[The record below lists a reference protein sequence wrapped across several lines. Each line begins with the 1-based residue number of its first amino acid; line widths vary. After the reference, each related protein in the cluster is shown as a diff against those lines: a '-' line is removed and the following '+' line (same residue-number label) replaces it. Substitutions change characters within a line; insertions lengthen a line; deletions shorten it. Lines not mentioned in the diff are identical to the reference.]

1 MKMIDDVRDAVTATS
16 RQVFGEVQVKNG
28 VTVIPMAR
36 VSAGGGGGGAKGF
49 PETPA
54 PGGVGLAVDVR
65 PAGAFVIKGDDVRW
79 MPAFDL
85 IRTFAGGV
93 MLGIVAVLCWRSVV
107 KVVVR
112 NQAAH
117 QRG

>member
-1 MKMIDDVRDAVTATS
+1 MKVIDEVRDAVTVAG
-16 RQVFGEVQVKNG
+16 RQVFGEAQVKNG
-28 VTVIPMAR
+28 VTVIPVAK

-54 PGGVGLAVDVR
+54 PGGAGLAVDAR

-85 IRTFAGGV
+85 NRAITGAV
-93 MLGIVAVLCWRSVV
+93 MFGIVAVLCWRSVV
-107 KVVVR
+107 KIVAR
-112 NQAAH
+112 SQAAH